1 MQPRIPRAQ
10 QRTIA
15 ADTRETLKVRCNAL
29 PHVFV
34 QRLLLLG
41 EIGCLYEWNAHTA
54 TPGVILG
61 SLGSSERQRYKGPH
75 DVFFRGTGM
84 QEPVSMSA
92 FDQGGYSNWPE

>member
-15 ADTRETLKVRCNAL
+15 ANTRETLKVRCNAL

-41 EIGCLYEWNAHTA
+41 EIDWLYEWNAHTA
-54 TPGVILG
+54 TPDVIMLG
-61 SLGSSERQRYKGPH
+61 DL
-75 DVFFRGTGM
+75 
-84 QEPVSMSA
+84 
-92 FDQGGYSNWPE
+92 